1 MSKSN
6 ERDEIRQVVREGY
19 GEIAK
24 TGRTCCGSSGADKLC
39 LGPGYSDEDLAA
51 LPDGANMG
59 LSCGNP
65 TALAN
70 LKAGQVVLDLGSGAG
85 IDVFIAAKEVGARGV
100 SIGVDF
106 TPEMV
111 ARARGYIATFD
122 KKTGLRNVEFRLGEI
137 EHLPVADA
145 SVDVVIS
152 NCVINLSPDKR
163 QVWCEI
169 ARVLKPGGMACVS
182 DLTLKKALPEA
193 VRKMAAAL
201 VSCIGGA
208 VTIDETV
215 QMAETAG
222 LIDIDY
228 TTKDFVL
235 EIMEDGN
242 NKLFQSVKKMLR
254 PGEKLS
260 DYIMSVNF
268 TASKSE

>member
-1 MSKSN
+1 MSQSN

-24 TGRTCCGSSGADKLC
+24 TGKGCCGCSEPDKLC
-39 LGPGYSDEDLAA
+39 LGLGYSDEDLAA

-85 IDVFIAAKEVGARGV
+85 IDVFIAAKEVGASGFA
-100 SIGVDF
+100 IGVDM

-111 ARARGYIATFD
+111 AKARGYITAFE
-122 KKTGLRNVEFRLGEI
+122 KKTGLGNVEFRLGEI
-137 EHLPVADA
+137 EHLPIADA

-152 NCVINLSPDKR
+152 NCVINLAPDKR
-163 QVWCEI
+163 QVWREI
-169 ARVLKPGGMACVS
+169 GRVLKPGGRVCVS
-182 DLTLKKALPEA
+182 DLVLKKALPEPL
-193 VRKMAAAL
+193 RKMATAL
-201 VSCIGGA
+201 VGCIGGA

-222 LIDIDY
+222 LVDIDY

-242 NKLFQSVKKMLR
+242 NKLFQSVKKVLQ